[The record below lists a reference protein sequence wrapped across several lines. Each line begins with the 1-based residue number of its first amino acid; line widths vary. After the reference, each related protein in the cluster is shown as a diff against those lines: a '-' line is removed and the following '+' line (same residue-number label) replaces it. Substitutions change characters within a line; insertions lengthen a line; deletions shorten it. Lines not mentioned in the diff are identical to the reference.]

1 MSWRRVNNV
10 LHRDLGYLLVGLTL
24 VYAVSGVAVNH
35 VGDFNPSYS
44 TVQEDLTFAP
54 FTEPDREVEVRNL
67 VERGGVAPAGGA
79 VGAGPGRA
87 DLLTIRDGKV

>member
-67 VERGGVAPAGGA
+67 VDPLGLPEPVDTVRPS
-79 VGAGPGRA
+79 PGRVQ
-87 DLLTIRDGKV
+87 LH

>member
-44 TVQEDLTFAP
+44 TVSDDVTFEP
-54 FTEPDREVEVRNL
+54 FTEPDREVEARIL
-67 VERGGVAPAGGA
+67 VDRLGLPEPVDSFRPS
-79 VGAGPGRA
+79 PGRVQ
-87 DLLTIRDGKV
+87 LL